1 MKRILFALFI
11 VVILTSVG
19 LSLWLN
25 KQAQLIHSL
34 PKHVVKTAVP
44 MVTTGKKNISATTI
58 VADHLIIPW
67 ALALLSDGT
76 LLVTER
82 TGRVL
87 SLDPNKKEAP
97 AVVATL
103 SHVKVSGEGGLLG
116 IVLHPNFSKNH
127 FVYLYYTYSSNGQN
141 TLNRV
146 VRMTYLNK
154 ILSDEKII
162 VDAIPGSLY
171 HDGGRI
177 KFGPDGYLYIGTG
190 DAQEPFQ
197 AQDTQTLGGKILR
210 VTDAGT
216 PAPGNPFGNAIYSYG
231 HRNVQGLAWDKN
243 RQLWATE
250 HGRSGDTTGL
260 DEINRIEI
268 GKNYGWPIIQG
279 DETRTGMVPPVYNS
293 GPTTTWAPSGAVF
306 VGDSL
311 FFGGLRGQSL
321 YEAVIANGKV
331 TTFMVHLTGIYGRL
345 RDVVA
350 TPEGLLYVTTS
361 NKDDRGT
368 PTSDDDRI
376 IRVNPK
382 QEKW

>member
-1 MKRILFALFI
+1 M
-11 VVILTSVG
+11 
-19 LSLWLN
+19 
-25 KQAQLIHSL
+25 
-34 PKHVVKTAVP
+34 
-44 MVTTGKKNISATTI
+44 
-58 VADHLIIPW
+58 
-67 ALALLSDGT
+67 
-76 LLVTER
+76 E
-82 TGRVL
+82 
-87 SLDPNKKEAP
+87 
-97 AVVATL
+97 
-103 SHVKVSGEGGLLG
+103 
-116 IVLHPNFSKNH
+116 
-127 FVYLYYTYSSNGQN
+127 
-141 TLNRV
+141 
-146 VRMTYLNK
+146 
-154 ILSDEKII
+154 
-162 VDAIPGSLY
+162 
-171 HDGGRI
+171 
-177 KFGPDGYLYIGTG
+177 
-190 DAQEPFQ
+190 
-197 AQDTQTLGGKILR
+197 KILR

-243 RQLWATE
+243 GHLWATE

-279 DETRTGMVPPVYNS
+279 DETKTGMVPPVYNS
-293 GPTTTWAPSGAVF
+293 GPMTTWAPSGAVF

-331 TTFMVHLTGIYGRL
+331 KTFMVHLTGIYGRL
-345 RDVVA
+345 RDVIA

-382 QEKW
+382 QERDN